1 MEEKVLIIDF
11 GSQFTQLIA
20 RRLRELNVYSEI
32 HPCTHLPEIGKD
44 TKAVILSGSPY
55 SVNDGLLPNID
66 LSGIR
71 GKLPLLGVC
80 YGAQLL
86 AKQNGGNVAQT
97 QTREYGRAILKT
109 VDDDKLFSGIASGS
123 QVWMSHGDT
132 IQSLPANFKVIA
144 STDDVHVAAFKIEGE
159 STYAIQF
166 HPEVTHTVDGK
177 KLLENFVQ
185 KVAGLSQNWNSKHFI
200 DETTVDLRG

>member
-32 HPCTHLPEIGKD
+32 HPCTHMPEIGMD

-55 SVNDGLLPNID
+55 SVNDGILPNID
-66 LSGIR
+66 LSAIR

-86 AKQNGGNVAQT
+86 AKQNGGVVAPSN
-97 QTREYGRAILKT
+97 TREYGRAVLQS
-109 VDDDKLFSGIASGS
+109 VNDDVLFKGISPSS
-123 QVWMSHGDT
+123 QVWMS
-132 IQSLPANFKVIA
+132 
-144 STDDVHVAAFKIEGE
+144 
-159 STYAIQF
+159 
-166 HPEVTHTVDGK
+166 
-177 KLLENFVQ
+177 
-185 KVAGLSQNWNSKHFI
+185 
-200 DETTVDLRG
+200 